1 MPESGPI
8 PPQWRERLREAHREL
23 QRAMDELIRTKN
35 YSAAESSLRI
45 VDKDLLKLIEEAGGF
60 VVRSD

>member
-1 MPESGPI
+1 
-8 PPQWRERLREAHREL
+8 
-23 QRAMDELIRTKN
+23 MDELIRTKN